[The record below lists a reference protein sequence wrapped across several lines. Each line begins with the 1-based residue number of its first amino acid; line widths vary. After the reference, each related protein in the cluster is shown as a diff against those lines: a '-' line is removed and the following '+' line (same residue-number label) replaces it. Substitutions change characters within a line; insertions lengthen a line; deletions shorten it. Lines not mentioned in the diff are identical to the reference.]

1 MTEEKNII
9 SIDGTDF
16 KEDDLSSRHQ
26 YLVRHIKDLQMKIA
40 AKKFELEPLEAAM
53 VQFTN
58 TLLKEVKDTYQFEN
72 GEKFENDGLS

>member
-16 KEDDLSSRHQ
+16 KEDDLSTRHQ
-26 YLVRHIKDLQMKIA
+26 YLIRHIKDLQMKIA
-40 AKKFELEPLEAAM
+40 AKKFELEPLDAAM

-58 TLLKEVKDTYQFEN
+58 TLLKEIKDA
-72 GEKFENDGLS
+72 NDDG